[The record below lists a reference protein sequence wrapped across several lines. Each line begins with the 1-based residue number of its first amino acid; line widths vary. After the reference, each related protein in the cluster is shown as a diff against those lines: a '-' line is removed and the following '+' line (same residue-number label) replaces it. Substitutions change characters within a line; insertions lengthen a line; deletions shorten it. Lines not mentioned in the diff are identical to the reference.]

1 MITVRR
7 LIRSAG
13 RLRHDRSGLALLEFA
28 IVFPVLLTLSL
39 TGAEITNFITTK
51 MQVSQLALMLADNAA
66 RMGIGSP
73 LAAKTISEVDINDLF
88 VGANLQSGSL
98 DLRTNGR
105 VILSD
110 IEQDPANAGRFQIKW
125 QRCYGLKTTHGS
137 TYGTAP
143 SNNLAGVGPATR
155 QVGAQDNSAT
165 MFVEVYYVYKPLVS
179 ASLVPSATIIEIA
192 SMAVRERRDLS
203 TIVKPTGVIA
213 STC

>member
-1 MITVRR
+1 MTMIRR
-7 LIRSAG
+7 LIRSAR

-110 IEQDPANAGRFQIKW
+110 IEQDPANVGKFQIKW

-143 SNNLAGVGPATR
+143 SSNLAGVGPAGR
-155 QVGAQDNSAT
+155 QITAQDNNAT

-179 ASLVPSATIIEIA
+179 ASLVPSATITEIA